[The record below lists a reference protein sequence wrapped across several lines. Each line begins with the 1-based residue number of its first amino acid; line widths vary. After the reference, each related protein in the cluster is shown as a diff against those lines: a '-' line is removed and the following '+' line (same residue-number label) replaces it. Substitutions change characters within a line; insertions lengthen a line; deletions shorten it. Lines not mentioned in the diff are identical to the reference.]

1 MPTVDM
7 ASNIN
12 AGGHR
17 TQSDAHTPYLVEVT
31 VDFAAAATAKGS
43 VLATNDIIQC
53 IDVPA
58 ETMILNAGLEI
69 TEVTDGADGVLKFDL
84 GTGDDVDVFVDNF
97 DADLNTAVG
106 TYAQNAAA
114 FQPLVCQSA
123 ETIDIKT
130 IFGSGGLTSG
140 KARVF
145 AVLLDVSSRGA
156 PGIAA
161 IGS

>member
-1 MPTVDM
+1 MATVDV
-7 ASNIN
+7 ATNIN
-12 AGGHR
+12 QGGHR
-17 TQSDAHTPYLVEVT
+17 TGTDCHTPYLVEVT
-31 VDFAAAATAKGS
+31 VDFAVATTTKGS
-43 VLATNDIIQC
+43 ALATNDILQC
-53 IDVPA
+53 LDVPA

-69 TEVTDGADGVLKFDL
+69 TEATDGADGALTFDL
-84 GTGDDVDVFVDNF
+84 GTGDDVDVFVDGF
-97 DADLNTAVG
+97 DADLNTAAG